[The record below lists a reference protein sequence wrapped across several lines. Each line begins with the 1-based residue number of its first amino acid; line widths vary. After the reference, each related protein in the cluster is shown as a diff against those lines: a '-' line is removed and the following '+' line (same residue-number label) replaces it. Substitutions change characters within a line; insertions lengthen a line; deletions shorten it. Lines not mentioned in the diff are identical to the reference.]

1 MSIRSWQIR
10 VHELAISK
18 GWWDSYPKNDNVFV
32 LTTDQILSK
41 LALIHSEVSEAL
53 EDARIGKMLTSGG
66 VVYRED
72 GTIDLLATIKPVG
85 FASELADVVI
95 RCFDLASAMGID
107 LEREIEI
114 KHQFNK
120 TRAARHGGKL
130 A

>member
-1 MSIRSWQIR
+1 MSIRDWQRR
-10 VHELAISK
+10 VHELAVSK
-18 GWWDSYPKNDNVFV
+18 GWWDGYPKNDNVFV

-53 EDARIGKMLTSGG
+53 EDARVGKMATDGGAVYRNDGSVDKLLTS
-66 VVYRED
+66 
-72 GTIDLLATIKPVG
+72 KPVG
-85 FASELADVVI
+85 FASELSDVVI

-114 KHQFNK
+114 KHEFNK
-120 TRAARHGGKL
+120 TRSVRHGGKL